1 MAEQI
6 ANTMVDALLAYAAV
20 GAAFAFAFVS
30 MGVQK
35 IDPEARGAGIGF
47 RTLIFPGVVALWPL
61 LLRRWAAGVRKPPLE
76 RNPHR

>member
-6 ANTMVDALLAYAAV
+6 ANVFVAGLLGYASLGVVFALS
-20 GAAFAFAFVS
+20 FVS
-30 MGVQK
+30 IGVQK

-47 RTLIFPGVVALWPL
+47 RALIFPGVVALWPL
-61 LLRRWAAGVRKPPLE
+61 LLRRWAGGATEPPLE